1 MSNDSTTP
9 PNPSDQSRN
18 PGAEHTKP
26 MNESEQ
32 ELKGAIT
39 DEPSTMPV
47 LVNPEPLREDQ
58 VQNAVKFLSHPK
70 VRGSPVIYRRSFL
83 EKKGL
88 TKDEIDEAFRRVPDP
103 PSNVTSVEAATSNQA
118 GQPKTSASLQTQ
130 VPTQASPVN
139 AVSVVPKPQQPKF
152 QWSYFFVAIGALA
165 ASGVGTAVFFKK
177 VIVPRLKAWIREVVS
192 EADEEEKKKYIS
204 KPIFVEEVAEAA
216 KTATTAATVVAKA
229 SQDMLTSKS
238 EERKSFDTM
247 LNLLGAQLEEM
258 KSMSNAIRKLEDT
271 RKITL
276 PQEKQV
282 EPQIQYVSSNGPN
295 NAWGFSYDNQPESRP
310 SSVIPGH
317 VVKMNGTVDGD
328 FGAVRP
334 SSEPASAPAEP
345 PHPKGFTEVMAM
357 LQRGEK
363 PPGIKEIND
372 QPPNPNQPPTNP
384 HLAPR
389 PKPWEIAAQ
398 YPQSSSSGLQ
408 SQARNESP
416 IPTIQ
421 ENVPILPPNG
431 TGNSY
436 TEPWWQRRS
445 VKITE
450 IEPETDQPKTVTMD
464 RPVQRTWVPPKP
476 PTVVMPEAT
485 EAIRRPKP
493 IPKEQSEGDERS
505 AQASGGG
512 EVVITGSSEPNNGIA
527 SSSANQIDEEQTESV
542 EVN

>member
-18 PGAEHTKP
+18 PGTEHTKP

-32 ELKGAIT
+32 EVKGAII
-39 DEPSTMPV
+39 DEPSMMPV

-130 VPTQASPVN
+130 VPPVN

-152 QWSYFFVAIGALA
+152 QWSHFFVAIGALA
-165 ASGVGTAVFFKK
+165 ASGAGTAVFFKK

-192 EADEEEKKKYIS
+192 EADEEEKKNYIS

-216 KTATTAATVVAKA
+216 KTAATAATVVAKA

-276 PQEKQV
+276 PQEKRV
-282 EPQIQYVSSNGPN
+282 EPQIQYVSSN
-295 NAWGFSYDNQPESRP
+295 
-310 SSVIPGH
+310 
-317 VVKMNGTVDGD
+317 
-328 FGAVRP
+328 
-334 SSEPASAPAEP
+334 EP

-363 PPGIKEIND
+363 PPGIK
-372 QPPNPNQPPTNP
+372 
-384 HLAPR
+384 
-389 PKPWEIAAQ
+389 PWEVAAQ

-421 ENVPILPPNG
+421 ENVPTLPPNG
-431 TGNSY
+431 TGNGY

-476 PTVVMPEAT
+476 PMVVMPEAT

-493 IPKEQSEGDERS
+493 IPKERSEGDERS
-505 AQASGGG
+505 AQSSGGG

-527 SSSANQIDEEQTESV
+527 SSNADQIEEEQTEC
-542 EVN
+542 

>member
-1 MSNDSTTP
+1 MMGEFLMRRGTTLTKFEEL
-9 PNPSDQSRN
+9 SSFEEEEEEEEIAKLRWVAMIEDLGQEEAVRLQEQLGKAGAVDIGVRH
-18 PGAEHTKP
+18 GAEHTKP
-26 MNESEQ
+26 TNESEQ
-32 ELKGAIT
+32 EVKGAIT

-118 GQPKTSASLQTQ
+118 GQPKISASLQTQ
-130 VPTQASPVN
+130 VPAQASPVN
-139 AVSVVPKPQQPKF
+139 AVSMVPKPQQPKF
-152 QWSYFFVAIGALA
+152 QWSHFLVAIGALA
-165 ASGVGTAVFFKK
+165 ASGAGTAVFFK
-177 VIVPRLKAWIREVVS
+177 
-192 EADEEEKKKYIS
+192 
-204 KPIFVEEVAEAA
+204 
-216 KTATTAATVVAKA
+216 
-229 SQDMLTSKS
+229 
-238 EERKSFDTM
+238 
-247 LNLLGAQLEEM
+247 EM

-334 SSEPASAPAEP
+334 SSEPVSAPAEP

-372 QPPNPNQPPTNP
+372 HPPNPNQPLTNP

-389 PKPWEIAAQ
+389 PKPWEVAAQ

-421 ENVPILPPNG
+421 ENVPTLPPNG
-431 TGNSY
+431 TGNGY

-476 PTVVMPEAT
+476 PTVVLPEAT

-493 IPKEQSEGDERS
+493 IPKEQSEGDDRS
-505 AQASGGG
+505 AQSSGGG
-512 EVVITGSSEPNNGIA
+512 EVVITGSSEPNNGVA
-527 SSSANQIDEEQTESV
+527 GSSANQIEEEQTESV